1 MSNACFLLLILLLHS
16 EENLGAF
23 LTVHEVDDLGEE
35 IFPCAFKQFLSKFI
49 KKINSKH
56 KDTIHVIVLVL

>member
-1 MSNACFLLLILLLHS
+1 MFFIINIIIAQWG
-16 EENLGAF
+16 ELGAF